1 MPPEVGPPR
10 AGPPHAAT
18 IEIVLATR
26 NRGKIRELRAL
37 LSGLPV
43 RVLTLDDYPEVPV
56 LPETGETFEAN
67 ATSKATFVAG
77 LTGRIA
83 LADDSGL
90 EVDALGGA
98 PGVHSATFL
107 GPDATAADRNAWVLE
122 RLRGVTEGARTARF
136 RAVVAVATPDG
147 AVRTFEG
154 ICEGLIA
161 GAPRGAGG
169 FGYDP
174 IFFVRA
180 FGRTMA
186 ELQPESKNAISHRA
200 RAFWA
205 ARDHIVLLAGRR
217 S

>member
-1 MPPEVGPPR
+1 M
-10 AGPPHAAT
+10 
-18 IEIVLATR
+18 EIVLATR

-37 LSGLPV
+37 LADLPV
-43 RVLTLDDYPEVPV
+43 RVLTLDDYPAIPP

-67 ATSKATFVAG
+67 ATSKAATVAR

-107 GPDATAADRNAWVLE
+107 GPHATDADRNAWVLA
-122 RLRGVTEGARTARF
+122 RMRGVEEEHREARF
-136 RAVVAVATPDG
+136 RAVVAVSTPDG

-154 ICEGLIA
+154 TCEGRIA

-174 IFFVRA
+174 IFFVPEQ
-180 FGRTMA
+180 GRTMG
-186 ELQPESKNAISHRA
+186 ELPPEAKNAISHRA
-200 RAFWA
+200 RALWA
-205 ARDHIVLLAGRR
+205 ARDHIASLVGAGKRLR
-217 S
+217 DG